1 MIKSISRFEVKINER
16 TYQMLCEN
24 DSPLPE
30 AKEALFQF
38 IKYLGQIE
46 DAHAKAQEQTK
57 VESIEESIQEE
68 A

>member
-1 MIKSISRFEVKINER
+1 MIRNISKFEIKIGER
-16 TYQMLCEN
+16 TYQLLCEL

-38 IKYLGQIE
+38 IKHIGQIE
-46 DAHAKAQEQTK
+46 DAHAKMQDEKIIDSTEL
-57 VESIEESIQEE
+57 VQEE

>member
-1 MIKSISRFEVKINER
+1 MIRNISKFEVVINGR
-16 TYQMLCEN
+16 TYQMLCEM

-38 IKYLGQIE
+38 IKHIGQIE
-46 DAHAKAQEQTK
+46 DAHAKAQEESK